1 MPFALDA
8 NRSNFI
14 ATGAVLPKPAY
25 ADHVDPALG
34 YAPKLKDGNGDV
46 VQAVDEDGRLI
57 WTFDVQDADEDKPQN
72 ITVTFAGQ
80 MPVIKRYQPVKLH
93 GAVLKMYARQEGKRA
108 NLAVSITAERV
119 EDVKTGQSTPSVA
132 PSQAKAAA

>member
-8 NRSNFI
+8 NRSNFV

-25 ADHVDPALG
+25 ADHVDPTLG

-46 VQAVDEDGRLI
+46 VQAVDDDGRQI
-57 WTFDVQDADEDKPQN
+57 WVFAVEDADEDRPEK

-80 MPVIKRYQPVKLH
+80 MPVIKRYQPVRLH
-93 GAVLKMYARQEGKRA
+93 GAELKMYARTDGKRA
-108 NLAVSITAERV
+108 NAVLSITCERV
-119 EDVKTGQSTPSVA
+119 ESGGQSTPSVA
-132 PSQAKAAA
+132 PQTKAAA